1 MKNRLRPLLAAC
13 ALCAAAAQAAPPS
26 PTPPGY
32 ACATPHP
39 LATQAC
45 LEQLAAGGNAVDA
58 AVAAS
63 AMLAVVR
70 PDTSGLGGG
79 GFWLLHRAADDL
91 DVLVD
96 GREAAP
102 GAAPPAAARSRA
114 AAIPGTPAALDWLAR
129 RYGSRPLATLL
140 APAIRQARDGV
151 AVDAALA
158 RAIVAQTPQLS
169 WAARKLLVP
178 DGRPLAAGAVLRQP
192 DLAATLEQLA
202 QRGRAGFYEG
212 PVAAQLLK
220 AVQATGGVWSGE
232 DLGRYAAA
240 EREPLLFDYRG
251 YRVITAPPPSSGG
264 VALAQLLGQLEIL
277 GWRDDGSVA
286 SRHAWIESQRRAGG
300 EGAADLGDPDRVRVP
315 TAERVSRAQLRALA
329 GRIAANH
336 ATPAA
341 SGAEALLVAPA
352 GEAAAAPIVVLDAQ
366 GNRVA
371 ATLSLAR
378 PFGSGFVAPGTGV
391 FLNAAMEDF
400 SPATVRPA
408 NALSP
413 RKRPLSP
420 LAPVF
425 VEGPRGLLVLG
436 AAGGPR
442 GVATTG
448 AAISAWTRG
457 LDPAALVAAPRLAL
471 AGAPPRVQ
479 FEEGALDAAT
489 RQGLTA
495 LGHTL
500 EAVPA
505 YGELQVLGWDVAGDT
520 LSAAA
525 DPRGSGRGTA
535 VRTRAAP

>member
-13 ALCAAAAQAAPPS
+13 ALCAVAAQAAAP

-39 LATQAC
+39 LATQVC
-45 LEQLAAGGNAVDA
+45 LDQLADGGNAVDA
-58 AVAAS
+58 AVAAG

-91 DVLVD
+91 DVLID

-102 GAAPPAAARSRA
+102 GATPPAAARSRA
-114 AAIPGTPAALDWLAR
+114 AAIPGAPAALDRLAR
-129 RYGSRPLATLL
+129 RYASRPLATLL

-158 RAIVAQTPQLS
+158 RAIVAQAPQLS

-202 QRGRAGFYEG
+202 QRGRDGFYEG

-220 AVQATGGVWSGE
+220 AVQATGGVWSAE
-232 DLGRYAAA
+232 DLGRYAVA
-240 EREPLLFDYRG
+240 EREPLVFDYQG
-251 YRVITAPPPSSGG
+251 YRVTTAPPPSSGG

-286 SRHAWIESQRRAGG
+286 ARHLWIESQRRAGG
-300 EGAADLGDPDRVRVP
+300 AGAPDLGDPDRVRVP
-315 TAERVSRAQLRALA
+315 TAERLSRAQLRALA
-329 GRIAANH
+329 GRIVADR

-341 SGAEALLVAPA
+341 SAAAAAQLAPPA
-352 GEAAAAPIVVLDAQ
+352 GESAAVPIAVLDAQ

-391 FLNAAMEDF
+391 FLNAAMDDF
-400 SPATVRPA
+400 SPAAAGPA
-408 NALSP
+408 NAPAP

-420 LAPVF
+420 LAPGF
-425 VEGPRGLLVLG
+425 VEGPRGLLVFA

-442 GVATTG
+442 GVATSG

-457 LDPAALVAAPRLAL
+457 LDLAALVAAPRVAL
-471 AGAPPRVQ
+471 AGAPPRAQ
-479 FEEGALDAAT
+479 FESGALDAAT
-489 RQGLTA
+489 RQGLSA
-495 LGHTL
+495 LGHPL

-505 YGELQVLGWDVAGDT
+505 YGELQVLGWDVASDT

-525 DPRGSGRGTA
+525 DPRGSGRGAA

>member
-1 MKNRLRPLLAAC
+1 MPPRRRPRRRRR
-13 ALCAAAAQAAPPS
+13 PRP
-26 PTPPGY
+26 
-32 ACATPHP
+32 ATPARP
-39 LATQAC
+39 RIRWRRRP
-45 LEQLAAGGNAVDA
+45 
-58 AVAAS
+58 AS
-63 AMLAVVR
+63 
-70 PDTSGLGGG
+70 SS
-79 GFWLLHRAADDL
+79 W
-91 DVLVD
+91 
-96 GREAAP
+96 
-102 GAAPPAAARSRA
+102 
-114 AAIPGTPAALDWLAR
+114 
-129 RYGSRPLATLL
+129 PLATLL